1 MKKIISSFKKRQSEQ
16 DANNDATES
25 GSIRSQASS
34 HSSTRAR
41 RHSISS
47 SLSDSFRGQD
57 PVTGSSQLDTVEQQN
72 LQPQPTVERYDDN
85 YSTTFK
91 SFQYSYNSNTNSLFS
106 GAKTMSTGKSSVP
119 SSMGGKRSSQAQ
131 EFSSG
136 FLSQQQQQ
144 QQAQTQSE
152 PIFTSI
158 GRPLR
163 VLDEEEFEDEEA
175 YALPVRAGSSI
186 SSTKRKVSSSDD
198 KYSLLGHGLHEQ
210 QFSRSPSLNISYRQK
225 SSVGSIPSDKD
236 LNFLI
241 EMIEKQ
247 LKFLSAT
254 ISNISLQIS
263 QSVLNLTKA
272 SIMISDSI
280 NSTINNI
287 SNNPNFSTWNSFIP
301 YGVFNTVSSDG
312 LRILIKNILHLID
325 NLLLGEVYDNSKS
338 LVLKKLHDLCV
349 LIKIMNPVNHSD
361 QGITNYVTLLSPQL
375 FPIGSTFKPF
385 HNQEKIKSIMTLLL
399 NKFNDDTNEVAE
411 NLDSNA
417 NDEQTNFEATNSS
430 TSSSFMKTTTSIKN
444 QNKDSKKGKLL
455 SDQEGSFIAP
465 VLRGFQNENLSVITF
480 MFGFADLTKEHLDIV
495 KAFSGS
501 VEDLHFMC
509 QRNFIKLANTDLDN
523 DSKDNKDVTA
533 SDTSAREETAST
545 PASIPAVSSS
555 QNAHQTNSDTFIHRQ
570 NSQNKTEPTSQQPQQ
585 TSNTSYDTKRVHNFK
600 APFRTL
606 QDSNIIPISMS
617 IACDNSLSLS
627 GTLGG
632 YLYPKIPENCKNSK
646 LLKYANS
653 VFGTTCGHVV
663 LNEKTIDQN
672 EYPHVSIPSQVL
684 INLYKRALLGE
695 RGKYRQSSEEF
706 NAYDNVIRQIDTVY
720 PVANVPI
727 VINQNGSM
735 QKKLV
740 RRNLPSERFGQ
751 IIWGE
756 RIINKDTGNLSDIAI
771 IKISAQS
778 NKKYLNYLGED
789 VNFNEYDPS
798 LMFSN
803 LHIKETVD
811 LERMDNRKRS
821 NMNGCIGCAGLEVF
835 KYGSTTKYTRGNING
850 IKMIYWSDGSLKSSE
865 FIIKASS
872 SYMDAANANASKKN
886 NQDSKSKLRD
896 SRGKNDGSNA
906 RGSTDSGRKTTSN
919 SNGGSNSSNPN
930 TELGFASGGD
940 SGSWILT
947 KISDLDKFENP
958 PPGYEEKKFAEGAFD
973 INEKMN
979 SLNLNDETLYDDM
992 PPSSSS
998 TEVGVTPN
1006 PHTTANIGIGT
1017 NTAYTATQSSGF
1029 LGSILEQFQEMY
1041 GFKAAQ
1047 QQHEQNKEPKTGLGV
1062 IGMLHSYDGEFK
1074 QFGLFTPMTTVLDR
1088 LSTVTGVEWGV
1099 VGCEGK
1105 EKSDPSD
1112 SSFKNVYYDEQ
1123 LYDDIESD
1131 IYS

>member
-1 MKKIISSFKKRQSEQ
+1 MKKIISSFKKRQNEQ

-25 GSIRSQASS
+25 GSIRSQTSS

-47 SLSDSFRGQD
+47 SLSDSLRGQE
-57 PVTGSSQLDTVEQQN
+57 PITGSSLFDNIEQQTS
-72 LQPQPTVERYDDN
+72 QPQPTVERYDDN

-106 GAKTMSTGKSSVP
+106 SARTMSTGKSSVP
-119 SSMGGKRSSQAQ
+119 SSVGGKKSSKAQ

-136 FLSQQQQQ
+136 ISSQQQQLQQ
-144 QQAQTQSE
+144 QQAPTQSE

-175 YALPVRAGSSI
+175 YTLPVRTGSSI
-186 SSTKRKVSSSDD
+186 SSTKRKGSSSDD
-198 KYSLLGHGLHEQ
+198 KYSLLGHGMHEQ
-210 QFSRSPSLNISYRQK
+210 QFSKSPSSNTLYRQK
-225 SSVGSIPSDKD
+225 SSISSVPSDKD
-236 LNFLI
+236 LNFLV

-247 LKFLSAT
+247 LKFLSST
-254 ISNISLQIS
+254 ISNISLQLS

-280 NSTINNI
+280 NTTINNI
-287 SNNPNFSTWNSFIP
+287 SNNPTVTTWNSFLP

-312 LRILIKNILHLID
+312 LRILIKNILHFID

-338 LVLKKLHDLCV
+338 LVLKKFYDLCV

-399 NKFNDDTNEVAE
+399 NKFNDDTSDVAE
-411 NLDSNA
+411 NLDSNV
-417 NDEQTNFEATNSS
+417 NDEHTNFGATNSS
-430 TSSSFMKTTTSIKN
+430 TSSSFMNTTTSIKN
-444 QNKDSKKGKLL
+444 QNTDSKKGKLL

-495 KAFSGS
+495 KTFSGS

-523 DSKDNKDVTA
+523 GSKDSTNVTA
-533 SDTSAREETAST
+533 SGTSTREETTGT
-545 PASIPAVSSS
+545 PAVGSSP
-555 QNAHQTNSDTFIHRQ
+555 NAHQANSNASIHRQ
-570 NSQNKTEPTSQQPQQ
+570 NSQNSTVPISQQLQQ
-585 TSNTSYDTKRVHNFK
+585 TSNTPYETKRVHNFK

-617 IACDNSLSLS
+617 IACDNSLTLS

-727 VINQNGSM
+727 IINQNGNM
-735 QKKLV
+735 QKKLI

-821 NMNGCIGCAGLEVF
+821 NLNGCIGCAGLEVF

-850 IKMIYWSDGSLKSSE
+850 IKLIYWSDGSLKSSE

-872 SYMDAANANASKKN
+872 SYMDAANVNASKKN
-886 NQDSKSKLRD
+886 SSDTKSKLRD
-896 SRGKNDGSNA
+896 NRGKTDGSNA
-906 RGSTDSGRKTTSN
+906 RSSTDSGRAATGN
-919 SNGGSNSSNPN
+919 SNGGSNTSNPN
-930 TELGFASGGD
+930 TESGFASGGD

-958 PPGYEEKKFAEGAFD
+958 PPGYEEKKHTEGPFD
-973 INEKMN
+973 INEKLN
-979 SLNLNDETLYDDM
+979 SLNLNDESLYEDM
-992 PPSSSS
+992 APSS
-998 TEVGVTPN
+998 EVGATQN
-1006 PHTTANIGIGT
+1006 THNTANIGIGT
-1017 NTAYTATQSSGF
+1017 NTAYTATHSSGF

-1047 QQHEQNKEPKTGLGV
+1047 QQHEQNKDPKTGLGV

-1105 EKSDPSD
+1105 EKPDVPD

-1131 IYS
+1131 IYP